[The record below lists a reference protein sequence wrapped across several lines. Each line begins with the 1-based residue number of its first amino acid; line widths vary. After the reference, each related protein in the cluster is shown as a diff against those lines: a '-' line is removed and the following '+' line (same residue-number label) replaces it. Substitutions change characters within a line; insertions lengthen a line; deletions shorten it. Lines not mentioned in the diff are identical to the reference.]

1 MDRIS
6 YWELDSKDSGF
17 KVEDSIKALY
27 LIF

>member
-1 MDRIS
+1 MDHIS
-6 YWELDSKDSGF
+6 YRELDSKGSGF